1 MSEPT
6 PTPDAPKDPWA
17 PPVPGGP
24 IAGDAPLGLVQV
36 GADAFAGEPVLVR
49 KAPEYGLVT
58 RLATEL
64 FGTFALVIIVLG
76 TAMYANLTQLDVLAL
91 AVVGGLALAGLYAA
105 FAHVSG
111 AHLNPAVTI
120 ASAIAGRVSALD
132 AVGYVLAQVAGG
144 AAAAGLLRVTI
155 PKGLGEALQL
165 TSDAAIGGLAANGF
179 EKGSWLATIS
189 SGQFE
194 FGIVA
199 ALVVELVGAAVLA
212 AVVLATKP
220 GVRSALAVG
229 AAYAAGLVLA
239 GPVTGGGLN
248 PARSTAAAL
257 LAIGGSDHAAGQLW
271 LFWAAPLVG
280 AALAGLTKLALGKR
294 ELDTW
299 VMAELEEPTVE
310 ELEVETAPEAR

>member
-6 PTPDAPKDPWA
+6 PNPYAPI
-17 PPVPGGP
+17 GE
-24 IAGDAPLGLVQV
+24 AGDPAN
-36 GADAFAGEPVLVR
+36 EPVLVR
-49 KAPEYGLVT
+49 KVSEYGLVT
-58 RLATEL
+58 RLAAEL
-64 FGTFALVIIVLG
+64 FGTFALVMIVLG
-76 TAMYANLTQLDVLAL
+76 VAMYSRLTQIDTLGIAL
-91 AVVGGLALAGLYAA
+91 AAGLALAGLYAA

-111 AHLNPAVTI
+111 AHLNPAVTV
-120 ASAIAGRVSALD
+120 ASAIAGRISALE
-132 AVGYVLAQVAGG
+132 ALAYVVVQVAGG

-155 PKGLGEALQL
+155 PKGLGAGLQL
-165 TSDAAIGGLAANGF
+165 SGDAAIGGLAANGF

-212 AVVLATKP
+212 GVVLATKP
-220 GVRSALAVG
+220 GVRSALSVG
-229 AAYAAGLVLA
+229 AAYAAVLVLA
-239 GPVTGGGLN
+239 APVTGGGIN

-294 ELDTW
+294 ELGTW
-299 VMAELEEPTVE
+299 VMPGEDGPQGPSDEAAEGETVE